1 MFPATEAEIFT
12 THPFF
17 PMLPATLL
25 IIAQAILSPLGAE
38 PSPEQYRPSA
48 LSHHRGHAG
57 PSPTPRVKITIV
69 NATCVPAISLSTSGT
84 NHPVAY
90 PRFPQ
95 GEWTAN
101 EPIQTTEIHYLAR
114 TLEGAPL
121 AEKSIRFGPISAQVL
136 LLTGDLSRSGPADKL
151 PQVADNPVQIS
162 VKWPPNFQFHLYPV
176 EFVCKDPC
184 HYRVVNAMPSKTLVL
199 KTLPEKNRPSRQL
212 GLLAPGN
219 SLLLTGQ
226 PPCIEWI
233 AEIDGKAHPLSIM
246 QEGAAANCLIPFFL
260 RDGKP
265 TFVRVFE
272 TP

>member
-1 MFPATEAEIFT
+1 
-12 THPFF
+12 
-17 PMLPATLL
+17 MLPATLL
-25 IIAQAILSPLGAE
+25 IIAQAILPPLGAE
-38 PSPEQYRPSA
+38 SSPEQHRPSA
-48 LSHHRGHAG
+48 ISHHHGHAG

-69 NATCVPAISLSTSGT
+69 NATCVPAISLSTHGT

-90 PRFPQ
+90 PRFQQ

-101 EPIQTTEIHYLAR
+101 QALQTTEIHYLAR
-114 TLEGAPL
+114 TMEGAPL
-121 AEKSIRFGPISAQVL
+121 AEKSIHVGPISSQVL

-151 PQVADNPVQIS
+151 PQVGDNPVQVSI
-162 VKWPPNFQFHLYPV
+162 KWPPNFQFHLYPV

-226 PPCIEWI
+226 PPCVEWI

>member
-1 MFPATEAEIFT
+1 
-12 THPFF
+12 
-17 PMLPATLL
+17 MLTATLL
-25 IIAQAILSPLGAE
+25 IIAQATLSPLGAE
-38 PSPEQYRPSA
+38 PSPEHHRPSA
-48 LSHHRGHAG
+48 HSHHHGHAT

-69 NATCVPAISLSTSGT
+69 NATCVPAISLSTHGT
-84 NHPVAY
+84 NLPAAY

-101 EPIQTTEIHYLAR
+101 EPLQTTEIHYLAR
-114 TLEGAPL
+114 TIEGTPVAD
-121 AEKSIRFGPISAQVL
+121 KSIRFRPISSQVL

-151 PQVADNPVQIS
+151 PQLADNTAQVS

-176 EFVCKDPC
+176 ELACKDPC

-226 PPCIEWI
+226 PPCVEWI
-233 AEIDGKAHPLSIM
+233 AEIDGQAHPVTIM
-246 QEGAAANCLIPFFL
+246 QEGAAANCLIPFFI

-265 TFVRVFE
+265 AFIRVFE

>member
-1 MFPATEAEIFT
+1 
-12 THPFF
+12 
-17 PMLPATLL
+17 MLPATLL
-25 IIAQAILSPLGAE
+25 IIAQAILPPLGAE
-38 PSPEQYRPSA
+38 SSLEQHRPSA
-48 LSHHRGHAG
+48 LSHHHGHAS

-69 NATCVPAISLSTSGT
+69 NATCVPAISLSTHGT

-90 PRFPQ
+90 PRFQQ

-101 EPIQTTEIHYLAR
+101 QALQTTEIHYLAR
-114 TLEGAPL
+114 TMEGAPL
-121 AEKSIRFGPISAQVL
+121 AEKSIHVGPISSQVL

-151 PQVADNPVQIS
+151 PQVGDNPVQIS

-226 PPCIEWI
+226 PPCVEWI

>member
-1 MFPATEAEIFT
+1 
-12 THPFF
+12 
-17 PMLPATLL
+17 
-25 IIAQAILSPLGAE
+25 
-38 PSPEQYRPSA
+38 
-48 LSHHRGHAG
+48 
-57 PSPTPRVKITIV
+57 VKITIV
-69 NATCVPAISLSTSGT
+69 NATCVPAISLSTHGT

-90 PRFPQ
+90 PRFQQ

-101 EPIQTTEIHYLAR
+101 QALQTTEIHYLAR
-114 TLEGAPL
+114 TMEGAPL
-121 AEKSIRFGPISAQVL
+121 AEKSIHVGPISSQVL

-151 PQVADNPVQIS
+151 PQVGDNPVQVSI
-162 VKWPPNFQFHLYPV
+162 KWPPNFQFHLYPV

-226 PPCIEWI
+226 PPCVEWI

>member
-1 MFPATEAEIFT
+1 
-12 THPFF
+12 
-17 PMLPATLL
+17 MLPTTLL
-25 IIAQAILSPLGAE
+25 IIAQAALLPLADESPHGDH
-38 PSPEQYRPSA
+38 RPTAHSR
-48 LSHHRGHAG
+48 HHGHAT

-69 NATCVPAISLSTSGT
+69 NATCVPAISLSTHGT
-84 NHPVAY
+84 NLPAAY

-101 EPIQTTEIHYLAR
+101 EPLQTTEIHYLAR
-114 TLEGAPL
+114 TLEGTPV
-121 AEKSIRFGPISAQVL
+121 AEKSIRFRPISSQVL
-136 LLTGDLSRSGPADKL
+136 MLTGDLSRSGPADKL
-151 PQVADNPVQIS
+151 PQLAGNPVQVS

-176 EFVCKDPC
+176 ELVCKDPC

-226 PPCIEWI
+226 PSCVEWI
-233 AEIDGKAHPLSIM
+233 AEIDGQAHPVTIM

-265 TFVRVFE
+265 TYIRVFE
-272 TP
+272 NP

>member
-1 MFPATEAEIFT
+1 
-12 THPFF
+12 
-17 PMLPATLL
+17 MLPATLL
-25 IIAQAILSPLGAE
+25 IIAQAALLPLGAE
-38 PSPEQYRPSA
+38 SSQEQHRPLA
-48 LSHHRGHAG
+48 HPRHQGHAT
-57 PSPTPRVKITIV
+57 PLPTPRVKITIV
-69 NATCVPAISLSTSGT
+69 NATCIPAISLSTSGT
-84 NHPVAY
+84 SLPVAY

-101 EPIQTTEIHYLAR
+101 EPLRTTEIHYLAR
-114 TLEGAPL
+114 TMEGTPI
-121 AEKSIRFGPISAQVL
+121 AEKSIRFRPISSQVL

-151 PQVADNPVQIS
+151 PQVADNQLQVS

-176 EFVCKDPC
+176 DFVCKDPC

-212 GLLAPGN
+212 CLLAPGN

-226 PPCIEWI
+226 PPCVEWI